1 MNPNVEKGLIGAAV
15 LAGLVLLLPVAKQS
29 KEFVNC
35 VKNAETGIINLA
47 GVEFTDVEGKGGFI
61 ERPVAVHFCN
71 GGDVAK
77 YLHSLS
83 ILAFWQ
89 LGMRLL
95 GHCSKTRY
103 PR

>member
-1 MNPNVEKGLIGAAV
+1 MNSNVEKGLVGAAV

-61 ERPVAVHFCN
+61 ERPVAVHYCN

-77 YLHSLS
+77 YL
-83 ILAFWQ
+83 Q
-89 LGMRLL
+89 LVGQ
-95 GHCSKTRY
+95 
-103 PR
+103 